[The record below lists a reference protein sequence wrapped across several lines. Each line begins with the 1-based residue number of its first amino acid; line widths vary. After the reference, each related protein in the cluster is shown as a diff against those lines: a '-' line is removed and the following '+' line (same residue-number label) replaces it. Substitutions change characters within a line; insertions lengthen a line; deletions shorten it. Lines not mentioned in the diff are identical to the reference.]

1 LSTNSA
7 YPSIQ
12 QGSLSNDDLKR
23 WIARDRL
30 ATREELTRCE
40 TLWRQQPDGPE
51 RRSLLEILIAE
62 QALTPNQAQRV
73 LQAAAGPQNQIPG
86 YQLLERV
93 GQGSMGVVYKA
104 RQLSM
109 NRLVAIKVLAPR
121 FAQNLEFIDRF
132 KREALLA
139 AQLSSGNIVQAI
151 DVGETNG
158 VHYFIMEYVEGVT
171 VQQELEKGRRFEEKE
186 ALTIG
191 LQIGQALEHAAK
203 RGLVHRDIKPANI
216 LLGKDGVAK
225 LADLGLARMTS
236 DLGTI
241 RSETGRS
248 VGTAYY
254 ISPEQIRGLDDVDVR
269 SDIYS
274 LGASLYHMTAGR
286 PPFPGATIAEQ
297 LQSHL
302 HDQLIEPQYVIAA
315 LSKGFGELIGYMM
328 AKDRNNRY
336 RRPADLVAD
345 MKSVMQRGG
354 PFMARESIP
363 KPMKG

>member
-1 LSTNSA
+1 MSEGLKSPI
-7 YPSIQ
+7 PS
-12 QGSLSNDDLKR
+12 QGSLSNEDLVR
-23 WIARDRL
+23 WVLRERL
-30 ATREELTRCE
+30 AVREEATACE
-40 TLWRQQPDGPE
+40 IVWRQQPDGPE
-51 RRSLLEILIAE
+51 RKSLVEIMIAE
-62 QALTPNQAQRV
+62 RAITPNQARRV
-73 LQAAAGPQNQIPG
+73 LQAATGPTNQIPG
-86 YQLLERV
+86 YQLLDRI

-121 FAQNLEFIDRF
+121 FAQNREFIDRF
-132 KREALLA
+132 QREARLA

-151 DVGETNG
+151 DVGENNG
-158 VHYFIMEYVEGVT
+158 INYFIMEYIEGVT
-171 VQQELEKGRRFEEKE
+171 VQHELEKGRLFDEKE
-186 ALTIG
+186 ALKIG
-191 LQIGQALEHAAK
+191 MHVGEALEHAAK

-216 LLGKDGVAK
+216 LLGSDGVAK

-236 DLGTI
+236 DLSTI
-241 RSETGRS
+241 KSETGRS

-274 LGASLYHMTAGR
+274 LGATLYYMTTGR

-302 HDQLIEPQYVIAA
+302 HEPLIEPHYVNPN
-315 LSKGFGELIGYMM
+315 LSKGFGELINYMM
-328 AKDRNNRY
+328 AKDRNSRY

-345 MKSVMQRGG
+345 MKSVMQRGA
-354 PFMARESIP
+354 PFVARETIP
-363 KPMKG
+363 KPLKG